1 MQPVDDAA
9 HALSGVVLHV
19 AHIRA
24 HDRQRELADHVAQ
37 FLHALLI
44 GGDLRLQVVDVLQRI
59 ARRILA
65 AGQQRIEF
73 TLAETAAL
81 RQLEIVDVDA
91 FLLDRGGVRRH
102 RARRDAADIGMVAA
116 RGHPEQDRPALS

>member
-1 MQPVDDAA
+1 MTRRT
-9 HALSGVVLHV
+9 LGGVVLHV
-19 AHIRA
+19 THIGA
-24 HDRQRELADHVAQ
+24 HDGGVNWRTILRSSCRPFSLAAT
-37 FLHALLI
+37 APE
-44 GGDLRLQVVDVLQRI
+44 VVYVLQRI

-65 AGQQRIEF
+65 TGQQRIEF
-73 TLAETAAL
+73 PLAETAAL

-116 RGHPEQDRPALS
+116 RGHPEQDRPAPS